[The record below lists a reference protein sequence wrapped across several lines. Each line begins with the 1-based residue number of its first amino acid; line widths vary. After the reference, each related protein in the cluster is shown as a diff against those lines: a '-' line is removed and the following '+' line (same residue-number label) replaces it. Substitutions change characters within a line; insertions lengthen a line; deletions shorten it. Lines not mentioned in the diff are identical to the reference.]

1 MSHYASKTCEMHGDC
16 DKILPFWKRNISVC
30 AIINHHNKQKRK
42 GAEAMKHV
50 YEGKTKTVFQLE
62 NGNYLL
68 KFKDDVT
75 GTDGVFD
82 PGANTVGL
90 TIEGMGRGGLRLTT
104 YFFELLQKKGI
115 KTHYISSNIEE
126 STMEVLPAASFGNGI
141 EVICR
146 FKAVGSF
153 LRRYGQYA
161 KENQDLDAFVEVT
174 LKDDERDDPPIT
186 KDALA
191 ILGILTNEEY
201 ESLKAQTQNISKIVR
216 DELAG
221 HGCELYDIKLEFGRN
236 NGQVILIDEISGG
249 NMRVYKDGNIVA
261 PLDIVKIIFAE

>member
-1 MSHYASKTCEMHGDC
+1 
-16 DKILPFWKRNISVC
+16 
-30 AIINHHNKQKRK
+30 
-42 GAEAMKHV
+42 MKHV
-50 YEGKTKTVFQLE
+50 YEGKTKTVFKLE

-90 TIEGMGRGGLRLTT
+90 SIEGMGKGGLRLTT
-104 YFFELLQKKGI
+104 HFFELLEKNGI
-115 KTHYISSNIEE
+115 KTHYVKSDFDNH
-126 STMEVLPAASFGNGI
+126 TMEVLPATVFGNGI

-153 LRRYGQYA
+153 IRRYGQYA
-161 KENQDLDAFVEVT
+161 KEGQELDAFVEVT

-191 ILGILTNEEY
+191 ILNILTNEEY
-201 ESLKAQTQNISKIVR
+201 ESLKKQTQTICKMVR
-216 DELAG
+216 DDLSKYS
-221 HGCELYDIKLEFGRN
+221 CDLYDIKLEFGRH

-249 NMRVYKDGNIVA
+249 NMRVYKNGKIMG
-261 PLDIVKIIFAE
+261 PLELVKLVFGD